1 MKKIIT
7 LSIAS
12 LAIFSG
18 CSVANLS
25 TDDLQNKEF
34 TISSYEA
41 NGKNY
46 ELPQNSKASISFDNK
61 DKRLFGIAGCNRFF
75 GGYKDQG
82 NSIKIEDNLA
92 STKMLCVQESMKFE
106 DNFLRNFNGDFQ
118 IISDD
123 DGIILENK
131 KMKVYLK

>member
-1 MKKIIT
+1 MKKIII

-25 TDDLQNKEF
+25 VDDLQNKEF
-34 TISSYEA
+34 TISSYET
-41 NGKNY
+41 NGKNH
-46 ELPQNSKASISFDNK
+46 ELPQNAKASISFDNK
-61 DKRLFGIAGCNRFF
+61 DKRVFGVSGCNRFF
-75 GGYKDQG
+75 GNYKDQG
-82 NSIKIEDNLA
+82 SSIKIEDNLA
-92 STKMLCVQESMKFE
+92 STKMLCDQESMKFE
-106 DNFLRNFNGDFQ
+106 NDFLRYFNGEFQ

-131 KMKVYLK
+131 KMKIYLK

>member
-92 STKMLCVQESMKFE
+92 STKMLCDQESMKFE

>member
-25 TDDLQNKEF
+25 TGDLQNKEF

-92 STKMLCVQESMKFE
+92 STKMLCDQESMKFE